1 MTARPAAPAQ
11 TLRALVAG
19 VVDYA
24 GLFPPAALGMADA
37 AAAYAEYL
45 ASPEAWILGRL
56 VVPSQRLD
64 ELSAESA
71 RYTGARGEPWRL
83 SVLVGDDGAAD
94 AERIRA
100 FNAAHMG
107 RLLVDVVEARAS
119 SLAVIEPT
127 VRALGAELTVYVELP
142 VADDPRAWL
151 HAVKR
156 AGARAKVRTGGTTAA
171 AFPSAQQLARF
182 IARCAELE
190 VPFKATAG
198 LHHPLRGEQKLTY
211 EPSAPSATMFGFV
224 NVFLAGAFARAGMG
238 EPTIARLLEE
248 RDPAAMTFA
257 DDGVRWREHA
267 ISIDELRRA
276 RTSFAVAFGSCSFR
290 EPIDDLHQL
299 ALL

>member
-24 GLFPPAALGMADA
+24 GLFPPAALSMSA
-37 AAAYAEYL
+37 AAAGYAEYL
-45 ASPEAWILGRL
+45 ASPEVWALGRL
-56 VVPSQRLD
+56 VVPSTRLD

-71 RYTGARGEPWRL
+71 RYTGARSDPWRL
-83 SVLVGDDGAAD
+83 SVLVGDDSAGD

-100 FNAAHMG
+100 FNTAHVG
-107 RLLVDVVEARAS
+107 RLFADVAEARAS
-119 SLAVIEPT
+119 SPAAIEPA

-142 VADDPRAWL
+142 VADEPREWL

-182 IARCAELE
+182 IARCAEVG
-190 VPFKATAG
+190 VPYKATAG

-211 EPSAPSATMFGFV
+211 EPRSPSATMFGFV
-224 NVFLAGAFARAGMG
+224 NVFLAGAFARAGMD

-248 RDPAAMTFA
+248 RDPAAIGFA
-257 DDGVRWREHA
+257 DDAVRWREHA
-267 ISIDELRRA
+267 ITLDQLRRA
-276 RTSFAVAFGSCSFR
+276 RTSFALAFGSCSFR
-290 EPIDDLHQL
+290 EPIDDLHRL

>member
-24 GLFPPAALGMADA
+24 GLFPPAALSMADA

-45 ASPEAWILGRL
+45 ASPEAWALGRF
-56 VVPSQRLD
+56 VVPSPRLD

-71 RYTGARGEPWRL
+71 PYTAARSEPWRL
-83 SVLVGDDGAAD
+83 SVLVGNDSAAD
-94 AERIRA
+94 AERICA

-107 RLLVDVVEARAS
+107 RLLVDVAEARALS
-119 SLAVIEPT
+119 PGVIESA
-127 VRALGAELTVYVELP
+127 VGALGAKLTVYVELP
-142 VADDPRAWL
+142 VADEPREWL
-151 HAVKR
+151 HAVKCV
-156 AGARAKVRTGGTTAA
+156 GARAKVRTGGTTAA
-171 AFPSAQQLARF
+171 AIPSAQQVARF
-182 IARCAELE
+182 IARCAELG

-211 EPSAPSATMFGFV
+211 EPSSPSATMFGFV
-224 NVFLAGAFARAGMG
+224 NVFLAAAFARAGMT
-238 EPTIARLLEE
+238 EPTIVHLLEE
-248 RDPAAMTFA
+248 RDPTAMSFA

-267 ISIDELRRA
+267 ITLDELRRA

-290 EPIDDLHQL
+290 EPIDDLHGL